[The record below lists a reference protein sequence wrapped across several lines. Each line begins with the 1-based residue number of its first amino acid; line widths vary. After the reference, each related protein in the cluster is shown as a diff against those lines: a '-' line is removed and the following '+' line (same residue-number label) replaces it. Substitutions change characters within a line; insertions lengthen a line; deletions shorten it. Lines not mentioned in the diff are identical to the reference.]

1 MKLKSKFMINKK
13 ELCCILV
20 NLMTVKLFFTYPRN
34 IVINA
39 GNAAW
44 IQTIYVSLLAV
55 AAYFITIRVY
65 EKAGMKSILDI
76 SEEVGKK
83 PLKIIV
89 GLILIIIFTA
99 NVTVT
104 MRSFPESVK
113 NTLLPLTPMEVIT
126 TMLAAAIAVAAFA
139 GIFSLS
145 RIHSIYIPF
154 AGIILVILLIMLTPY
169 MNIVNIA
176 PLFGKGTY
184 NILLSGLEGLSIFS
198 DILVLFVL
206 IPFCKSFNEVKKG
219 GGYAV
224 IISAV
229 VSCVLV
235 FFYNMIYANPVA
247 QEFIFPVYQM
257 TRLIRIGE
265 FFQRLDAFFEFIWS
279 IAMMLYAGVYLYVIC
294 YIFKSVFNLKYT
306 KELIIPF
313 VIIISCIS
321 FIPSSIVDL
330 LRSGTILYR
339 ISIPFCI
346 LLPVGLAVL
355 YRIKGHKN
363 V

>member
-1 MKLKSKFMINKK
+1 MRSKFVINKK
-13 ELCCILV
+13 ELCCILT
-20 NLMTVKLFFTYPRN
+20 NLMSIKMFFTYPRSL
-34 IVINA
+34 VINS

-44 IQTIYVSLLAV
+44 IQTIYVSLISLIL
-55 AAYFITIRVY
+55 YFITIKIY
-65 EKAGMKSILDI
+65 EKAGMKGILEI
-76 SEEVGKK
+76 SEQVGKK

-89 GLILIIIFTA
+89 GIVLILIFTA

-113 NTLLPLTPMEVIT
+113 NTLLPLTPMEIIT
-126 TMLAAAIAVAAFA
+126 TMLAVAIAVSAFA

-154 AGIILVILLIMLTPY
+154 AGIILVVLLVMLIPY
-169 MNIVNIA
+169 MNVTNIA

-184 NILLSGLEGLSIFS
+184 NIIISGLDGLSIFS
-198 DILVLFVL
+198 DILMLFVL
-206 IPFCKSFNEVKKG
+206 IPFCKNFNEVKKG
-219 GGYAV
+219 GGYA
-224 IISAV
+224 ILISAA
-229 VSCVLV
+229 VSCVIV

-279 IAMMLYAGVYLYVIC
+279 IAMMLYAGVYLYAIC
-294 YIFKSVFNLKYT
+294 FIFKSIFDLKYT
-306 KELIIPF
+306 KELILPF
-313 VIIISCIS
+313 IVIISCIS

-330 LRSGTILYR
+330 LNSGQILYR
-339 ISIPFCI
+339 VSIPICI
-346 LLPVGLAVL
+346 LLPIILSVS

-363 V
+363 I